1 MNGALLLTPFLLIR
15 FALPAF
21 LEPSALR
28 RAARFAPMQGK
39 ERVAYFIY
47 QAANAGIFLGLFFLT
62 IRLDASWRAWGG
74 LACYLGGL
82 GLCAVSLANFSFPDA
97 SGLNTNGVYRFSRNP
112 IYIAY
117 FLCFIGMALLTASIF
132 LLTLVLVFQVSA
144 HWMIRAEERWCLEQF
159 GAAYARYMQKVRPYL

>member
-117 FLCFIGMALLTASIF
+117 FL
-132 LLTLVLVFQVSA
+132 
-144 HWMIRAEERWCLEQF
+144 
-159 GAAYARYMQKVRPYL
+159 

>member
-1 MNGALLLTPFLLIR
+1 MA
-15 FALPAF
+15 
-21 LEPSALR
+21 SC
-28 RAARFAPMQGK
+28 
-39 ERVAYFIY
+39 IY
-47 QAANAGIFLGLFFLT
+47 QAANAGRFLGLFFLT

-159 GAAYARYMQKVRPYL
+159 GAAYARYMQKVRRYL